1 MSWSDLLAYV
11 PLMAAIALVL
21 GITGERG
28 TERVLRE
35 SRGRFV
41 GLSVMVLL
49 LGLAMRLVVTL
60 FL

>member
-1 MSWSDLLAYV
+1 MSWLDLLAYV

-28 TERVLRE
+28 TQQVLRE
-35 SRGRFV
+35 SRSRFL
-41 GLSVMVLL
+41 GLSAMVLV
-49 LGLAMRLVVTL
+49 LGLCMRLVVTL